1 MINRWL
7 IPFSWLY
14 GAGVRLR
21 NMLFDK
27 GVLRSQSFS
36 IPVIAVGNLAVGGTG
51 KTPHVEHLVRLL
63 RDQWRI
69 AVLSRG
75 YKRRTKGFVLAEPT
89 STAADIG
96 DEPRQLKSK
105 FGNLTVAVDADRCH
119 GIRKLMKD
127 SRTRA
132 TQAIILDDAFQHR
145 YVKPGLSIVLIEYG
159 RLQGD
164 MLLPAGRLREPMSG
178 LRRADIIVVTKC
190 PDNLS
195 EEEKATARDAIRR
208 HTEKPVFFSRI
219 VYQDMEPVFCGDSR
233 LIDSIGTSTHVLIVT
248 GIAHPQPLVAEVCR
262 RTTHVKHLAY
272 ADHHDFSAAD
282 INKINSAFAALPSP
296 RLLLTTEKDAAR
308 LNSMGGLSDEVRQ
321 ATWQL
326 PICVDIDDQEGFDKL
341 ITDYLNK
348 NSKKTQST

>member
-1 MINRWL
+1 M
-7 IPFSWLY
+7 
-14 GAGVRLR
+14 R

-27 GVLRSQSFS
+27 GVLRSQSFN

-51 KTPHVEHLVRLL
+51 KTPHVEHLIRLL
-63 RDQWRI
+63 RDNWCI

-75 YKRRTKGFVLAEPT
+75 YKRRTKGFVLAEPA

-105 FGNLTVAVDADRCH
+105 FGNLIVAVDADRCH

-164 MLLPAGRLREPMSG
+164 YMLPAGRLREPMSG
-178 LRRADIIVVTKC
+178 LHRADIIVVTKC

-195 EEEKATARDAIRR
+195 EEEKGIARDVIRQ
-208 HTEKPVFFSRI
+208 HAEKPVFFSRM
-219 VYQDMEPVFCGDSR
+219 VYQDLEPVFCGDSR
-233 LIDSIGTSTHVLIVT
+233 LLDSVDASTNVLIVS
-248 GIAHPQPLVAEVCR
+248 GIAHPQPLFTEVCR
-262 RTTHVKHLAY
+262 RTTLVKHLAY

-282 INKINSAFAALPSP
+282 IQRINSAFAALPTP
-296 RLLLTTEKDAAR
+296 RLLITTEKDAAR
-308 LNSMGGLSDEVRQ
+308 LTSIKGLSDEVRQ

-348 NSKKTQST
+348 NSKKKLST

>member
-14 GAGVRLR
+14 GAGVWMR
-21 NMLFDK
+21 NTLFDK

-51 KTPHVEHLVRLL
+51 KTPHVEHIVRLL
-63 RDQWRI
+63 RDNWRL

-75 YKRRTKGFVLAEPT
+75 YKRRSKGFVLAANT

-105 FGNLTVAVDADRCH
+105 FRNLTVAVDADRCH

-132 TQAIILDDAFQHR
+132 TQVIILDDAFQHR
-145 YVKPGLSIVLIEYG
+145 YVQPGLNIVLIEEG
-159 RLQGD
+159 RLLGD
-164 MLLPAGRLREPMSG
+164 KLLPAGRLREPMSG
-178 LRRADIIVVTKC
+178 LRRADVVIVTKC

-195 EEEKATARDAIRR
+195 EEEKTTAKDAIRR
-208 HTEKPVFFSRI
+208 YTTKPVFFSRMA
-219 VYQDMEPVFCGDSR
+219 YQDLEPVFCGDSR
-233 LIDSIGTSTHVLIVT
+233 TLDSIGADTSILLVT
-248 GIAHPQPLVAEVCR
+248 GIAHPEPLIAEVSC
-262 RTTHVKHLAY
+262 RTTQVRHLAY
-272 ADHHDFSAAD
+272 SDHHDFSAAD
-282 INKINSAFAALPSP
+282 ISKINSAFAALPSP
-296 RLLLTTEKDAAR
+296 RILITTEKDAAR
-308 LNSMGGLSDEVRQ
+308 LTSVSGLTNEVRQ

-326 PICVDIDDQEGFDKL
+326 PICVDLDDQEGFDQI
-341 ITDYLNK
+341 ITDYLN
-348 NSKKTQST
+348 NSNNKTLST

>member
-1 MINRWL
+1 M
-7 IPFSWLY
+7 
-14 GAGVRLR
+14 R

-27 GVLRSQSFS
+27 GVLRSQSFN

-51 KTPHVEHLVRLL
+51 KTPHVEHLIRLL
-63 RDQWRI
+63 RDNWCI
-69 AVLSRG
+69 AMLSRG
-75 YKRRTKGFVLAEPT
+75 YKRRTKGFVLAEPA

-105 FGNLTVAVDADRCH
+105 FGNLIVAVDADRCH

-164 MLLPAGRLREPMSG
+164 YMLPAGRLREPMSG

-195 EEEKATARDAIRR
+195 EEEKGIARDVIRQ
-208 HTEKPVFFSRI
+208 HAEKPVFFSRM
-219 VYQDMEPVFCGDSR
+219 VYQDLEPVFCGDSR
-233 LIDSIGTSTHVLIVT
+233 LLDSVDASTNVLIVS
-248 GIAHPQPLVAEVCR
+248 GIAHPQPLVTEVCR
-262 RTTHVKHLAY
+262 RTTLVKHLAY

-282 INKINSAFAALPSP
+282 IQRINSAFAALPTP
-296 RLLLTTEKDAAR
+296 RLLITTEKDAAR
-308 LNSMGGLSDEVRQ
+308 LTSIKGLSDEVRQ

-348 NSKKTQST
+348 NSKKKLST

>member
-1 MINRWL
+1 M
-7 IPFSWLY
+7 
-14 GAGVRLR
+14 R

-27 GVLRSQSFS
+27 GVLRSQSFN

-51 KTPHVEHLVRLL
+51 KTPHVEHLIRLL
-63 RDQWRI
+63 RDNWCI

-75 YKRRTKGFVLAEPT
+75 HKRRTKGFVLAEPA

-105 FGNLTVAVDADRCH
+105 FGNLIVAVDADRCH

-164 MLLPAGRLREPMSG
+164 YMLPAGRLREPMSG

-195 EEEKATARDAIRR
+195 EEEKGIGRDVIRQ
-208 HTEKPVFFSRI
+208 HAEKPVFFSRM
-219 VYQDMEPVFCGDSR
+219 VYQDLEPVFCGDSR
-233 LIDSIGTSTHVLIVT
+233 LLDSVDASTNVLIVS
-248 GIAHPQPLVAEVCR
+248 GIAHPQPLVTEVCR
-262 RTTHVKHLAY
+262 RTTLVKHLAY

-282 INKINSAFAALPSP
+282 IQRINSAFAALPTP
-296 RLLLTTEKDAAR
+296 RLLITTEKDAAR
-308 LNSMGGLSDEVRQ
+308 LTSIKGLSDEVRQ

-348 NSKKTQST
+348 NSKKKLST

>member
-1 MINRWL
+1 M
-7 IPFSWLY
+7 
-14 GAGVRLR
+14 R

-27 GVLRSQSFS
+27 GVLRSQSFN

-51 KTPHVEHLVRLL
+51 KTPHVEHLIRLL
-63 RDQWRI
+63 RDNWCI

-75 YKRRTKGFVLAEPT
+75 YKRRTKGFVLAEPA

-105 FGNLTVAVDADRCH
+105 FGNLIVAVDADRCH

-164 MLLPAGRLREPMSG
+164 YMLPAGRLREPMSG
-178 LRRADIIVVTKC
+178 LHRADIIVVTKC

-195 EEEKATARDAIRR
+195 EEEKGIARDVIRQ
-208 HTEKPVFFSRI
+208 HAEKPVFFSRM
-219 VYQDMEPVFCGDSR
+219 VYQDLEPVFCGDSR
-233 LIDSIGTSTHVLIVT
+233 LLDSVDASTNVLIVS
-248 GIAHPQPLVAEVCR
+248 GIAHPQPLVTEVCR
-262 RTTHVKHLAY
+262 RTTLVKHLAY

-282 INKINSAFAALPSP
+282 IQRINSAFAALPTP
-296 RLLLTTEKDAAR
+296 RLLITTEKDAAR
-308 LNSMGGLSDEVRQ
+308 LTSIKGLSDEVRQ

-348 NSKKTQST
+348 NSKKKLST

>member
-1 MINRWL
+1 M
-7 IPFSWLY
+7 
-14 GAGVRLR
+14 R

-27 GVLRSQSFS
+27 GVLRSQSFN

-51 KTPHVEHLVRLL
+51 KTPHVEHLIRLL
-63 RDQWRI
+63 RDNWCI

-75 YKRRTKGFVLAEPT
+75 YKRRTKGFVLAEPA

-105 FGNLTVAVDADRCH
+105 FGNLIVAVDADRCH

-164 MLLPAGRLREPMSG
+164 YMLPAGRLREPMSG

-195 EEEKATARDAIRR
+195 EEEKGIARDVIRQ
-208 HTEKPVFFSRI
+208 HAEKPVFFSRM
-219 VYQDMEPVFCGDSR
+219 VYPDLEPVFCGDSR
-233 LIDSIGTSTHVLIVT
+233 MLDSVDASTNVLIVS
-248 GIAHPQPLVAEVCR
+248 GIAHPQPLVTEVCR
-262 RTTHVKHLAY
+262 RTTLVKHLAY

-282 INKINSAFAALPSP
+282 IQRINSAFAALPTP
-296 RLLLTTEKDAAR
+296 RLLITTEKDAAR
-308 LNSMGGLSDEVRQ
+308 LTSIKGLSDEVRQ

-348 NSKKTQST
+348 NSKKKLST